1 MNKLHRI
8 FVAINLPPNL
18 QKYLADLGSQW
29 SDLPANWVRSE
40 NLHITL
46 NFLGNAN
53 DEEAIEVCQSTIDI
67 AKRHSPFEILLDR
80 VVYGPQSDVK
90 SGSRPPRM
98 VWAMG
103 EKSQEIGN
111 LQKDLQTSLFEFSGA
126 RYQEND
132 QDYAFRPHI
141 TLARVIQTEFR
152 RMESEEI
159 SAINEKINKI
169 FMVKSIEVMESEL
182 RRGGP
187 IYTVLES
194 AKLGCNQ

>member
-8 FVAINLPPNL
+8 FIAINLPPNL
-18 QKYLADLGSQW
+18 QRYLADLGSQW

-53 DEEAIEVCQSTIDI
+53 DEEVIEVCQATIDI

-80 VVYGPQSDVK
+80 VVYGPQSNIK
-90 SGSRPPRM
+90 SGLRPPRM

-132 QDYAFRPHI
+132 QGYAFRPHI

-152 RMESEEI
+152 RMEPEEI
-159 SAINEKINKI
+159 PAINEKINKI
-169 FMVKSIEVMESEL
+169 FMVESVEVMESEL

-187 IYTVLES
+187 IYTILES
-194 AKLGCNQ
+194 AKLGK